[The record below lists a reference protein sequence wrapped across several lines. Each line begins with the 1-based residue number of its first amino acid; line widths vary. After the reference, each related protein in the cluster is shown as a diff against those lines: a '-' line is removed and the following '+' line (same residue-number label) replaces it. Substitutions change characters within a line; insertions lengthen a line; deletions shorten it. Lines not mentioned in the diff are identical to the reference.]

1 MKKLQSFMLSS
12 ILMMSLCTPVLAE
25 NKTDNNSENLRIE
38 DVQGRAVARN
48 VSKTFKD
55 NITALGTTYT
65 VTTTFSGTVTLGSG
79 NSITSYDIN
88 YSGYASGPTSSSA
101 RWNNVQYT
109 LDANH
114 LYVSYT
120 PGIYVGGKV
129 RNGTMVSRTIY

>member
-1 MKKLQSFMLSS
+1 
-12 ILMMSLCTPVLAE
+12 MMSLCTPVLAE
-25 NKTDNNSENLRIE
+25 NKKDNNLEDFKIE

-55 NITALGTTYT
+55 TVTALGTTYT
-65 VTTTFSGTVTLGSG
+65 ITTTFSGTVTLGSG

-101 RWNNVQYT
+101 RWNNMRYT

-120 PGIYVGGKV
+120 LGIYVGGKIHY
-129 RNGTMVSRTIY
+129 GATVSRTIY

>member
-1 MKKLQSFMLSS
+1 MKTHNLIFASA
-12 ILMMSLCTPVLAE
+12 ILMTSLCTPVLAE
-25 NKTDNNSENLRIE
+25 ETASLNGYEI
-38 DVQGRAVARN
+38 QGRAVARN
-48 VSKTFKD
+48 VSKTFTD
-55 NITALGTTYT
+55 TVTALGTNYT

-101 RWNNVQYT
+101 RWSGMQYT

-129 RNGTMVSRTIY
+129 HYGAKVSRTIY